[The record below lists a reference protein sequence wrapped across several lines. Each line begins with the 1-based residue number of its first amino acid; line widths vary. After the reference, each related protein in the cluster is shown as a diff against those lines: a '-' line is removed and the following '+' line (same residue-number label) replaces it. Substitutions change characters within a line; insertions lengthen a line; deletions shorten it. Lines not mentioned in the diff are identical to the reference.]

1 MLYKSKWR
9 SKWKIRFS
17 SFAPRNHCLIQ
28 LYVLFFFSPATHNP
42 ELCLPACHTPPIR
55 ATKETPSWSPEQDF
69 IPFRKDSPEIPRG
82 FSLPLCNLLSSN
94 TPMKTVRLPC
104 SLAPFLEDAVVKLAA
119 PFTYTLYEFMPAYIK
134 KLFWYK
140 YLQCHYR
147 LLAIKI
153 RHNNNINH
161 FEWSWVWVDW
171 PVKYIFK
178 EYFKN
183 GTISN
188 KTWSSNI

>member
-1 MLYKSKWR
+1 MLYKRSKWR
-9 SKWKIRFS
+9 SKWKIRVS

-28 LYVLFFFSPATHNP
+28 LFVLFFFFFPATHNP
-42 ELCLPACHTPPIR
+42 ELWLPAFHTPPIC

-104 SLAPFLEDAVVKLAA
+104 SLPPFLEDAVVKLAA

-140 YLQCHYR
+140 YLQGVSITMS
-147 LLAIKI
+147 LQITG
-153 RHNNNINH
+153 
-161 FEWSWVWVDW
+161 D
-171 PVKYIFK
+171 
-178 EYFKN
+178 
-183 GTISN
+183 
-188 KTWSSNI
+188 